1 MADQP
6 DETEKTEQP
15 SQKKLDDAH
24 KKGDVAK
31 SNEVTTWFGM
41 VAITLAVVMLP
52 ESLLAGLTR
61 ALRGFIA
68 NSYAIPMDG
77 EHLRYVFLGLGG
89 TLLWLLAMP
98 FFLFVLG
105 GVVGNL
111 IQHRPVFSAEQMKPK
126 MSKVSPLAGVKR
138 LFSISSLVN
147 FAKGIGKL
155 VIIAV
160 AMALVVWPERGRL
173 VDSVTFDPAFIL
185 PLVKMLTLKMLGITV
200 VILGFIAAADYAFQ
214 QSKWQKKQRMTIK
227 EVRDE
232 YKQMEGDPAVRAKL
246 RQIRVDRGRHRMMQ
260 AVPKATVVVTNPTH
274 YAVALRYE
282 KGMPAP
288 VCVAKGADRI
298 ALKIREIAMDNNV
311 PIVENPP
318 LARALHAAIDVD
330 QSVPAE
336 HYKAV
341 AEVIGYVLSL
351 KSKLA
356 RPGVVR
362 Q

>member
-1 MADQP
+1 MSDQP
-6 DETEKTEQP
+6 DESEKTEEP
-15 SQKKLDDAH
+15 SQKKLGDAH

-41 VAITLAVVMLP
+41 VALVLAAALLP
-52 ESLLAGLTR
+52 ESMMLGLTR
-61 ALRGFIA
+61 VLRGFLER
-68 NSYAIPMDG
+68 SYAIPMDG
-77 EHLRYVFLGLGG
+77 EYLRYLFLSLGG
-89 TLLWLLAMP
+89 SLLMLLALP
-98 FFLFVLG
+98 FAMFIMG

-126 MSKVSPLAGVKR
+126 LSKISPAAGVKR
-138 LFSISSLVN
+138 LFSASSLMN
-147 FAKGIGKL
+147 FAKGIAKL
-155 VIIAV
+155 VVIAI
-160 AMALVVWPERGRL
+160 AMGLAVWPDRGLL
-173 VDSVTFDPAFIL
+173 VDSVSFDPTLIL
-185 PLVKMLTLKMLGITV
+185 PSVKTLSLKMLGIAV
-200 VILGFIAAADYAFQ
+200 IILGLIAAVDFAFQ
-214 QSKWQKKQRMTIK
+214 KSKWHKKQRMTIK

-232 YKQMEGDPAVRAKL
+232 YKQMEGDPAIRAKL

-274 YAVALRYE
+274 YAIALNYE
-282 KGMPAP
+282 KGMAAP
-288 VCVAKGADRI
+288 VCVAKGADAVALRI
-298 ALKIREIAMDNNV
+298 RQIATENDV

-318 LARALHAAIDVD
+318 LARALHATIEVD
-330 QSVPAE
+330 DLVPAE

-356 RPGVVR
+356 RPGIVR

>member
-41 VAITLAVVMLP
+41 VAITLAVALLP
-52 ESLLAGLTR
+52 ESMMAGLTQVLSR
-61 ALRGFIA
+61 FIE

-77 EHLRYVFLGLGG
+77 EHLRSMFLTLGGAILLLLGL
-89 TLLWLLAMP
+89 P
-98 FFLFVLG
+98 FLLFVMG
-105 GVVGNL
+105 GVIGNL
-111 IQHRPVFSAEQMKPK
+111 IQHRPVFSAEQMKQK
-126 MSKVSPLAGVKR
+126 LSKVSPLAGVKR
-138 LFSISSLVN
+138 LFSVSSLVN

-155 VIIAV
+155 VIIAI
-160 AMALVVWPERGRL
+160 AMALVVWPERDRL
-173 VDSVTFDPAFIL
+173 VDSVSFDPAYIL
-185 PLVKMLTLKMLGITV
+185 PLVKTLTLKMLGITV
-200 VILGFIAAADYAFQ
+200 IILGLIAAADFAFQ

-246 RQIRVDRGRHRMMQ
+246 RQIRVERGRHRMMQ

-282 KGMPAP
+282 KGMAAP

-298 ALKIREIAMDNNV
+298 ALKIRQIATENDV

-318 LARALHAAIDVD
+318 LARALHAAIDID
-330 QSVPAE
+330 DIVPAE